1 MSYDKMALI
10 RSFEGSFEGG
20 ESQDVPSDASVPA
33 SKVGNIHLVPPLAI
47 AEKPRP
53 TNLPPAT
60 ELSGELDKLMPYGT
74 ESSICT
80 VSELDKVMAEMEK
93 DQKEFATFTQEQ
105 VSFACLPL
113 LALLTYSERLACLS
127 CASPTAAR
135 VD

>member
-1 MSYDKMALI
+1 MDKMALI
-10 RSFEGSFEGG
+10 RSFEGPIDDEGPS
-20 ESQDVPSDASVPA
+20 ESSDAAVPPA
-33 SKVGNIHLVPPLAI
+33 KVGNIHLVPPLAI
-47 AEKPRP
+47 AERPRP

-105 VSFACLPL
+105 VRVRVCVIIITVMMSILP
-113 LALLTYSERLACLS
+113 
-127 CASPTAAR
+127 
-135 VD
+135 